1 MTILSSKDNSNIKNA
16 VKLRKSAKYRRES
29 GLFIAEGVRICMD
42 AMLSKAHIDTFFASE
57 KASEKYADDFSNLQK
72 YSDKTFIVSDKIFN
86 QMCDTESP
94 QGFLCVIKALD
105 KTACFDKIKTGDKFL
120 ALDNLQD
127 PGNLGTILRTAEAL
141 NVTGIVLSADCCDIY
156 SPKVVRGSMGAVF
169 RLPFVV
175 SDTISGYL
183 NAHSELESYAAVV
196 SASADKITTTP
207 FVSPCIVAVGN
218 AAIQVGG
225 RDKPLFIGKGSFM
238 LSYGQI
244 HAHLGVPCLE
254 ENDRKSSSKGR
265 FSRAFTG
272 VMAKKPRNF
281 PIFEKYF
288 PDIPFRLA

>member
-57 KASEKYADDFSNLQK
+57 KASEKYADDFLKLQK

-196 SASADKITTTP
+196 SVSAD
-207 FVSPCIVAVGN
+207 
-218 AAIQVGG
+218 
-225 RDKPLFIGKGSFM
+225 
-238 LSYGQI
+238 
-244 HAHLGVPCLE
+244 
-254 ENDRKSSSKGR
+254 
-265 FSRAFTG
+265 
-272 VMAKKPRNF
+272 
-281 PIFEKYF
+281 
-288 PDIPFRLA
+288 

>member
-57 KASEKYADDFSNLQK
+57 KAGEKYADDFSKLQK

-207 FVSPCIVAVGN
+207 FASPCIVAVGN
-218 AAIQVGG
+218 EGNGLKEETISACKHKITIPMEGRAESLNAAVAASIIMWEMM
-225 RDKPLFIGKGSFM
+225 K
-238 LSYGQI
+238 
-244 HAHLGVPCLE
+244 
-254 ENDRKSSSKGR
+254 
-265 FSRAFTG
+265 
-272 VMAKKPRNF
+272 
-281 PIFEKYF
+281 
-288 PDIPFRLA
+288 

>member
-1 MTILSSKDNSNIKNA
+1 MAVVKELIRTEENGGISFGNYELPAKSK
-16 VKLRKSAKYRRES
+16 
-29 GLFIAEGVRICMD
+29 
-42 AMLSKAHIDTFFASE
+42 
-57 KASEKYADDFSNLQK
+57 
-72 YSDKTFIVSDKIFN
+72 VSDLTKYDSATKTSGSLQGISDITSIYSKLASLITKQN
-86 QMCDTESP
+86 DDSESLVDY
-94 QGFLCVIKALD
+94 GFTLD
-105 KTACFDKIKTGDKFL
+105 KSGSFDKIKTGDKFL

-218 AAIQVGG
+218 EGNGLKEETISACKHKITIPMEGRAESLNAAVAASIIMWEMM
-225 RDKPLFIGKGSFM
+225 K
-238 LSYGQI
+238 
-244 HAHLGVPCLE
+244 
-254 ENDRKSSSKGR
+254 
-265 FSRAFTG
+265 
-272 VMAKKPRNF
+272 
-281 PIFEKYF
+281 
-288 PDIPFRLA
+288 